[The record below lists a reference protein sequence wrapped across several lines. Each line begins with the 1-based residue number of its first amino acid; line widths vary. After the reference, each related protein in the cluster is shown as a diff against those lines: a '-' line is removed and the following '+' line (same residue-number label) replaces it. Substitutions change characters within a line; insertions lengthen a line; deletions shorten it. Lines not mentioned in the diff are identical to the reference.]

1 MKSLHGQI
9 YRAKWHFKFITVTS
23 IELLMI
29 PMEQIYQHWKED
41 SAV

>member
-9 YRAKWHFKFITVTS
+9 CQAKWHFKFTMVTS

-29 PMEQIYQHWKED
+29 PME
-41 SAV
+41 